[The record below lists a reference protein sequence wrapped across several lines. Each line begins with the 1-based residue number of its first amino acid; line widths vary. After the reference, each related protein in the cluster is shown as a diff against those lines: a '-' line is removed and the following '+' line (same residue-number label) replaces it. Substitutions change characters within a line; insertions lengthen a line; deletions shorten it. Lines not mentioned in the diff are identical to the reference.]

1 MPQRSVL
8 VALVALALTGGVF
21 IARNLAATE
30 LTSLEQRL
38 QQGFVQRPDIIQQT
52 SSSLVDTFQ
61 GASVEDILH
70 LGQQFVYGQIAK
82 AMLELE

>member
-1 MPQRSVL
+1 MPERSFF

-30 LTSLEQRL
+30 LTSLEQQL
-38 QQGFVQRPDIIQQT
+38 QQGFAQRPGIIQQT
-52 SSSLVDTFQ
+52 SSPLLDTFQ

-70 LGQQFVYGQIAK
+70 WASSLCMAK
-82 AMLELE
+82 